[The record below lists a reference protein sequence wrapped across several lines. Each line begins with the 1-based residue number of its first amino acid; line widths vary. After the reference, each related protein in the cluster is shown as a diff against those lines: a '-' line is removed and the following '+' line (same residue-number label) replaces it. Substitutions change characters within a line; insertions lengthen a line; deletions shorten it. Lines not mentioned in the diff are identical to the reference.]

1 LVSARDQQIRALYK
15 AALERPLAERASFIS
30 DLSGGDQELCRSVE
44 IMLSQHGAT
53 DVGAS
58 TEAVTDAP
66 AELAAG
72 TQIGNYR
79 LDGVLGRGG
88 MGVVYRAT
96 DTKLHRPVAIKFLS
110 IVADE
115 QAKQRFHQEAETT
128 SGLNHPHIVTVY
140 DVGEHDGQQYI
151 VSELVEGGTL
161 DEWVRTNRRKSWRQ
175 SVELLT
181 GIADALAAAH
191 AAGILHRDVKPGN
204 VLIDA
209 NGYAKLADFGLAKL
223 VDRGAGDPSESVA
236 KIANT
241 TRAGL
246 VLGTVAYMS
255 PEQASGQP
263 VDERSDVF
271 SFGIVLYEL
280 IAGHRPFEAGNE
292 LELLKT
298 IVHAPAEPLP
308 DGLPELLRI
317 AIDKAL
323 QKDAADRYQTMRD
336 LVADLRRVTRS
347 ASAATPA
354 LRGGESERSS
364 RVPWLVAAGLALL
377 LVATLLPAT
386 RYFMRAPARAAPRIV
401 YDVAV
406 PGYISGAGN
415 LAIAPDASRLAYVA
429 NVDGTRKVWLR
440 QLGSLDARPI
450 PGTNEAAGLFWS
462 PDGRFL
468 AFTAGGTLQRVEVA
482 GGASQAIVAS
492 IMDTA
497 GTWGRDGVILLP
509 APGDNNA
516 GLTVIGRTTANG
528 GSLIPVTQSDV
539 RNGEP
544 IHVFPWLLPD
554 GKHFFYLGAGPG
566 GRPTAHLGSLERAAA
581 TPSLELGNLTQQVE
595 YATGFVL
602 YARDDTLT
610 AQRFDAAKLELRD
623 SASVVAE
630 RAGEFSVVDDVLVYA
645 DPTVSGLAAIAQQ
658 SGRQL
663 VWVDRQGR
671 PLGDLDTPEGS
682 QFPVLS
688 PDESRVALEVPD
700 AASGAGDVWT
710 IDIARGI
717 KTRIT
722 FDPAADGTP
731 IWSPDS
737 SRIVFGSGRD
747 GGTVVQNA
755 IYQRQAN
762 GTGSDERLFS
772 VPSGEIVAPLTW
784 SADGSFVLFA
794 RTTLSIYRTK
804 IAIWRL
810 DLKGERGVSPVLD
823 EPFVHQAA
831 QLSPDGRWLAYSTNE
846 SGSTQIVVQSFP
858 DLSRDKRQVS
868 TRGGYEPRW
877 RADGRELYYL
887 TPTGTLMSVV
897 VSAGNA
903 LDPSKP
909 TELFDTGIAVATTIA
924 GRRPDQFYAVA
935 SNGER
940 FLLNRT
946 RTESPRDAKGDA
958 PPPTIH
964 VIVNWTSGLP
974 AR

>member
-15 AALERPLAERASFIS
+15 AALERPAGERASFIA

-44 IMLSQHGAT
+44 LMLSRDGAT
-53 DVGAS
+53 DVGVS
-58 TEAVTDAP
+58 TAPAGEAP

-72 TQIGNYR
+72 TEIGNYR

-115 QAKQRFHQEAETT
+115 QAKRRFRQEAETA
-128 SGLNHPHIVTVY
+128 SSLNHPHIVTVY

-151 VSELVEGGTL
+151 VSEFVEGGTL
-161 DEWVRTNRRKSWRQ
+161 EEWSRAKGRKSWRQ
-175 SVELLT
+175 GVELLA

-191 AAGILHRDVKPGN
+191 AAGVLHRDVKPGN

-223 VDRGAGDPSESVA
+223 VDRGGRDPAESIA
-236 KIANT
+236 KISKN

-280 IAGHRPFEAGNE
+280 ISGHRPFEAGNE
-292 LELLKT
+292 LELLKS

-308 DGLPELLRI
+308 EGLPELLRM
-317 AIDKAL
+317 AVDKTL
-323 QKDAADRYQTMRD
+323 QKDPADRYQTMRD

-354 LRGGESERSS
+354 LRGAESARGS

-377 LVATLLPAT
+377 LVAALVPAT
-386 RYFMRAPARAAPRIV
+386 RSFLRAPPRAAPRIV
-401 YDVAV
+401 YDMTL
-406 PGYISGAGN
+406 PGYVGGAGN
-415 LAIAPDASRLAYVA
+415 LAVAPGAQQLAYVA
-429 NVDGTRKVWLR
+429 SADGTRKVWLR
-440 QLGSLDARPI
+440 QLGSLDARPV
-450 PGTNEAAGLFWS
+450 PGANEADGLFWS

-468 AFTAGGTLQRVEVA
+468 AFTVGAMLTRVEVA
-482 GGASQAIVAS
+482 GGASQPIVTS
-492 IMDTA
+492 LVDLPGSW
-497 GTWGRDGVILLP
+497 GTDGVILLP
-509 APGDNNA
+509 TAAEDG

-528 GSLIPVTQSDV
+528 GALTRVTQSDV
-539 RNGEP
+539 RSGEP
-544 IHVFPWLLPD
+544 IHIFPRLLPD
-554 GKHFFYLGAGPG
+554 GRHFFYLGAGPG
-566 GRPTAHLGSLERAAA
+566 SRAVAHIGSLQRSAA
-581 TPSLELGNLTQQVE
+581 TVPLDLGNLTQQVE
-595 YATGFVL
+595 YAAGFVL
-602 YARDDTLT
+602 YERDDKLI
-610 AQRFDAAKLELRD
+610 AQRFDADRLELRGP
-623 SASVVAE
+623 ATVVAE
-630 RAGEFSVVDDVLVYA
+630 KAGEFSVVDDVLVYA
-645 DPTVSGLAAIAQQ
+645 DPTVSGFATVSQLRA
-658 SGRQL
+658 RQL
-663 VWVDRQGR
+663 VWVDRHGR

-682 QFPVLS
+682 LFPVLS
-688 PDESRVALEVPD
+688 PDERRVALEVPD
-700 AASGAGDVWT
+700 AATGTGDVWT

-722 FDPAADGTP
+722 FDPATDGTP
-731 IWSPDS
+731 IWSPDGT
-737 SRIVFGSGRD
+737 RIVFGSGRD

-755 IYQRQAN
+755 IYQRPAN

-772 VPSGEIVAPLTW
+772 VPAGEIVAPLAW
-784 SADGSFVLFA
+784 SADGGFVLFGRA
-794 RTTLSIYRTK
+794 TLANFRTK

-810 DLKGERGVSPVLD
+810 DLTGERGVSPVLD

-887 TPTGTLMSVV
+887 TPTGTLMSVDV
-897 VSAGNA
+897 PAGDA
-903 LDPSKP
+903 FEPGKP
-909 TELFDTGIAVATTIA
+909 TELFETGIAVEAALA

-935 SNGER
+935 SSGER

-946 RTESPRDAKGDA
+946 TESATHVKGDTR
-958 PPPTIH
+958 PPTIH
-964 VIVNWTSGLP
+964 VIVNWASGLP
-974 AR
+974 ER

>member
-15 AALERPLAERASFIS
+15 AALERPAGERASFVS
-30 DLSGGDQELCRSVE
+30 DLSGGDQEICRSVE
-44 IMLSQHGAT
+44 LMLSRHGAT

-58 TEAVTDAP
+58 TEPAGDAP
-66 AELAAG
+66 AELAVG

-79 LDGVLGRGG
+79 IDGVVGRGG

-204 VLIDA
+204 VLIDG

-223 VDRGAGDPSESVA
+223 VDQDCRDGSKPTARISKA
-236 KIANT
+236 

-255 PEQASGQP
+255 PEQASGQS

-280 IAGHRPFEAGNE
+280 LAGHRPFEAGNE

-317 AIDKAL
+317 AVDKAL
-323 QKDAADRYQTMRD
+323 QKDPQDRYQTMRD

-354 LRGGESERSS
+354 LRGAESARSS
-364 RVPWLVAAGLALL
+364 RLPWLVAAGLAAL
-377 LVATLLPAT
+377 LVAALVPAS
-386 RYFMRAPARAAPRIV
+386 RYFMRTPPRAAPRLV
-401 YDVAV
+401 YDMAL
-406 PGYISGAGN
+406 PGYIGGAGN
-415 LAIAPDASRLAYVA
+415 LALAPDASRLAYVA
-429 NVDGTRKVWLR
+429 NVDGARKVWLR
-440 QLGSLDARPI
+440 QLGSLDPRPV
-450 PGTNEAAGLFWS
+450 PGTNEAGGLFWS
-462 PDGRFL
+462 PDSRFL
-468 AFTAGGTLQRVEVA
+468 AFTAGGVLQRVDIA
-482 GGASQAIVAS
+482 GGASQTIVTS
-492 IMDTA
+492 IIDA
-497 GTWGRDGVILLP
+497 GGTWGRDGVILLP
-509 APGDNNA
+509 AAAENA
-516 GLTVIGRTTANG
+516 GLSVIGRTTASG
-528 GSLIPVTQSDV
+528 GALIPVTQTDV
-539 RNGEP
+539 RSGES
-544 IHVFPWLLPD
+544 IHVFPRLLPD
-554 GKHFFYLGAGPG
+554 GKHFLYLGAGGPG
-566 GRPTAHLGSLERAAA
+566 GRPTAHVGSLDRASA
-581 TPSLELGNLTQQVE
+581 TSTLDLGNLTQSVE
-595 YATGFVL
+595 HAAGFVL
-602 YARDDTLT
+602 FVRDETLT
-610 AQRFDAAKLELRD
+610 AQRFDADKLEVRGPTT
-623 SASVVAE
+623 VVAD
-630 RAGEFSVVDDVLVYA
+630 RAGEFSAVDDVVVYA
-645 DPTVSGLAAIAQQ
+645 DPTVNGLAAISAQRA
-658 SGRQL
+658 RQL
-663 VWVDRQGR
+663 AWVDRQGQ
-671 PLGDLDTPEGS
+671 PLGDLDTPAGS
-682 QFPVLS
+682 LFPVLS
-688 PDESRVALEVPD
+688 PDESRVAIEVPD

-731 IWSPDS
+731 IWSPDGT
-737 SRIVFGSGRD
+737 RIVFGSGRD
-747 GGTVVQNA
+747 GGSVVQNA
-755 IYQRQAN
+755 IYQRPAN
-762 GTGSDERLFS
+762 GTGSEERLFS
-772 VPSGEIVAPLTW
+772 VPTGEIVAPLFW
-784 SADGSFVLFA
+784 SADGTFVLFGRA
-794 RTTLSIYRTK
+794 TLANFRTK

-831 QLSPDGRWLAYSTNE
+831 QVSPDGRWLAYSTNE
-846 SGSTQIVVQSFP
+846 SGSSEIVVQSFP
-858 DLSRDKRQVS
+858 DLSRDKRTVS
-868 TRGGYEPRW
+868 THGGYEPRW

-887 TPTGTLMSVV
+887 SPTGTLMSVGV
-897 VSAGNA
+897 ASGDAFE
-903 LDPSKP
+903 PSKP
-909 TELFDTGIAVATTIA
+909 TELFETGIAVAATIA

-935 SNGER
+935 ANGER

-946 RTESPRDAKGDA
+946 LSENPRFAKGDGA
-958 PPPTIH
+958 PPTVH
-964 VIVNWTSGLP
+964 VIVNWASALP
-974 AR
+974 ER